1 MTQKVWK
8 IRKIT
13 PVILGASIL
22 AASSPTLAQTQSD
35 PHNGGIIEQIE
46 QYSQERLEEDTNQ
59 VTNVNQLRDVS
70 PTDWAY
76 EALRSLVERYGCIVG
91 YPNQTYRG
99 NQSLSRYEFAA
110 GLNACLN
117 QIERLIASS
126 ETVAREDI
134 ETLQRLTQ
142 EFEAELATLGGRVDN
157 LEGRVAFLEDHQ
169 FSTTSK
175 LAGEVILALGS
186 IFAGDANQNTVLG
199 NRTRLELNTSFTGED
214 LLFTR
219 LSTGN
224 FPSFAEETGTFQGDL
239 AFAEPADNDLGL
251 EVLFYTFPVGENTEV
266 LLGATGTAADDIA
279 NTVNILDGDGAT
291 GAISLFGT
299 RNPIYYQPA
308 DAGLG
313 IIHRLG
319 EQIEI
324 SAGYLANPANE
335 PTPGSGLFNGP
346 YSALGQILFTPI
358 ENLNLAL
365 TYVHSYNQS
374 DTETGSTLA
383 NLQFLTEDL
392 FGQAVPT
399 VSDSYGIQVSW
410 AISDRFVVG
419 GWGALSKVT
428 SLSTLGGQLDRGT
441 QDVWNWAV
449 TLAFP
454 DLGQEG
460 NLAGIIVGMEP
471 WVASSTIETLG
482 DDEDTSLHLEAFYQY
497 QVTDNI
503 SLTPGVVW
511 ITAPNNN
518 NDNDDLVIGT
528 IRTTFSF

>member
-1 MTQKVWK
+1 MTQKFWK
-8 IRKIT
+8 ISTIT
-13 PVILGASIL
+13 PVVLGASIL
-22 AASSPTLAQTQSD
+22 ALSSPTQAQTQSNPNSD
-35 PHNGGIIEQIE
+35 SIIKQIE
-46 QYSQERLEEDTNQ
+46 NYSQQESTNQ

-99 NQSLSRYEFAA
+99 NQPLSRYEFAA

-126 ETVAREDI
+126 EAVTREDI

-169 FSTTSK
+169 FSTTTK
-175 LAGEVILALGS
+175 LEGEVIFALGS
-186 IFAGDANQNTVLG
+186 ILAGDADKNTVLG

-214 LLFTR
+214 LLFAR

-224 FPSFAEETGTFQGDL
+224 FPSFSEVTGTFEGDL

-251 EVLFYTFPVGENTEV
+251 EVLFYTFPVGDSTEI
-266 LLGATGTAADDIA
+266 LLGAAGTAADDIA
-279 NTVNILDGDGAT
+279 NTVNILDGDGGS
-291 GAISLFGT
+291 GAISVFGT
-299 RNPIYYQPA
+299 RNPIYLPPA

-319 EQIEI
+319 ETIEI
-324 SAGYLANPANE
+324 SAGYLASPANE
-335 PTPGSGLFNGP
+335 PTSGSGLFNGP
-346 YSALGQILFTPI
+346 YSALGQVTFTPI
-358 ENLNLAL
+358 ENLTVAA

-392 FGQAVPT
+392 FGEAVPT
-399 VSDSYGIQVSW
+399 VSDSYGLQLSW
-410 AISDRFVVG
+410 AISDRFVLG

-454 DLGQEG
+454 DLGKEG
-460 NLAGIIVGMEP
+460 NLGGIVVGMEP
-471 WVASSTIETLG
+471 WVASSSIEALG
-482 DDEDTSLHLEAFYQY
+482 DDADTSWHVEAFYQY
-497 QVTDNI
+497 QITDNI